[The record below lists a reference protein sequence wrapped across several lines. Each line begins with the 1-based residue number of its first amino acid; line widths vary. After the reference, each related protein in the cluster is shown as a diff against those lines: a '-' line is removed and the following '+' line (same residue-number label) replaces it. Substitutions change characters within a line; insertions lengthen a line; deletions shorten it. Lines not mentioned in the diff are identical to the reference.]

1 MTPVFILLLSCILLS
16 AFFSAAETVFLRA
29 NKVRIKINLQ
39 KNNFAAKN
47 VQFFIVNPQKLLF
60 TALIGNKFVNISLI
74 VLSILYFT
82 PVFSLSAFGVFAVSS
97 FLILLTA
104 EILPLFFMKDFADK
118 IVYSFAFFLKA
129 AYFFLFPFV
138 KAASF
143 IYKHSV
149 QVFAGN
155 DQLNWL
161 FGKKEMQ
168 QLNEEIKETEESGK
182 KEKNITKRV
191 LALSEQRVYDSMR
204 PRTEIVGVEVNQ
216 TIDEVLSVFIES
228 RYSKLPVYEENL
240 DNIKGIVYAYDLF
253 KTPSDLKSII
263 KEVMFIPE
271 TKKSS
276 ELLNDFLMKQTNI
289 AVVIDEFGGTAGII
303 TLEDIIEELFG
314 EIRDEYDIE
323 EDISR
328 KIDENTYLLS
338 GKIEIDFLNEK
349 YGLNIPTGDYTTISG
364 YITSYLGRIP
374 VQGENVDINNF
385 SIFIARANQN
395 KIDVVRLTIK
405 PSITL

>member
-1 MTPVFILLLSCILLS
+1 MTTVFILLLSCILLS

-47 VQFFIVNPQKLLF
+47 VQFFIVDPQKLLF

-74 VLSILYFT
+74 VLSILYFV
-82 PVFSLSAFGVFAVSS
+82 PVFGLNAFAVFAVSS
-97 FLILLTA
+97 FIILLTA
-104 EILPLFFMKDFADK
+104 EILPLFFLKDFADK

-129 AYFFLFPFV
+129 AYFLLFPFV

-149 QVFAGN
+149 QVFAGD
-155 DQLNWL
+155 DQLSWL

-168 QLNEEIKETEESGK
+168 QLNEEIKETEENGK
-182 KEKNITKRV
+182 EEKNITKRV

-204 PRTEIVGVEVNQ
+204 PRTEIVGVEINQ

-228 RYSKLPVYEENL
+228 RYSKLPVYDENL

-328 KIDENTYLLS
+328 KIDEDTYLLS

-349 YGLNIPTGDYTTISG
+349 YGFNIPTGDYTTISG

-374 VQGENVDINNF
+374 VQGENVEINNF

-395 KIDVVRLTIK
+395 KIEVVRLTIK

>member
-82 PVFSLSAFGVFAVSS
+82 PVFSLSAFAVFAVSS

-143 IYKHSV
+143 IYMHSV

-263 KEVMFIPE
+263 KEVMFVPE
-271 TKKSS
+271 TKKSY
-276 ELLNDFLMKQTNI
+276 ELLNDFLIKQTNI
-289 AVVIDEFGGTAGII
+289 AAVIDEFGGTAGII
-303 TLEDIIEELFG
+303 SLEDIIEELFG

>member
-1 MTPVFILLLSCILLS
+1 MTTVFILLLSCILLS

-47 VQFFIVNPQKLLF
+47 VQFFIVDPQKLLF

-74 VLSILYFT
+74 VLSILYFV
-82 PVFSLSAFGVFAVSS
+82 PVFGLNAFAVFAVSS
-97 FLILLTA
+97 FIILLTA
-104 EILPLFFMKDFADK
+104 EILPLFFLKDFADK

-129 AYFFLFPFV
+129 AYFLLFPFV

-149 QVFAGN
+149 QVFAGD
-155 DQLNWL
+155 DQLSWL

-168 QLNEEIKETEESGK
+168 QLNEEIKETEENGK
-182 KEKNITKRV
+182 EEKNITKRV

-204 PRTEIVGVEVNQ
+204 PRTEIVGVEINQ

-228 RYSKLPVYEENL
+228 RYSKLPVYDENL

-328 KIDENTYLLS
+328 KIDEDTYLLS

-349 YGLNIPTGDYTTISG
+349 YGFNIPTGDYTTISG

-374 VQGENVDINNF
+374 VQGENVEINNF

-395 KIDVVRLTIK
+395 KIEVIRLTIK

>member
-82 PVFSLSAFGVFAVSS
+82 PVFSLSAFAVFAVSS

-263 KEVMFIPE
+263 KEVMFVPE
-271 TKKSS
+271 TKKSY
-276 ELLNDFLMKQTNI
+276 ELLNDFLIKQTNI
-289 AVVIDEFGGTAGII
+289 AAVIDEFGGTAGII
-303 TLEDIIEELFG
+303 SLEDIIEELFG

>member
-1 MTPVFILLLSCILLS
+1 MTSVFILLLLCILLS

-29 NKVRIKINLQ
+29 NKIRIKINLQ

-60 TALIGNKFVNISLI
+60 TSLIGNKFVNISLI
-74 VLSILYFT
+74 VLSILYFV
-82 PVFSLSAFGVFAVSS
+82 PVFGFNAFAVFAVSS
-97 FLILLTA
+97 FIILLTA
-104 EILPLFFMKDFADK
+104 EILPLFFLKDFADK
-118 IVYSFAFFLKA
+118 IIYSSAFLLKA
-129 AYFFLFPFV
+129 AYYLLFPLV
-138 KAASF
+138 KAALF

-149 QVFAGN
+149 QVFAGDN
-155 DQLNWL
+155 QLSWL

-204 PRTEIVGVEVNQ
+204 PRTEIVGVEITQ
-216 TIDEVLSVFIES
+216 TIDQVLSVFIES

-253 KTPSDLKSII
+253 KTPADLKSII
-263 KEVMFIPE
+263 REVMFIPE

-328 KIDENTYLLS
+328 KIDEDTYLLS

-374 VQGENVDINNF
+374 VQGENVEINNF

>member
-1 MTPVFILLLSCILLS
+1 MTSVFILLLSCILLS
-16 AFFSAAETVFLRA
+16 AFFSVAETVFLRA

-47 VQFFIVNPQKLLF
+47 AQFFIVNPQKLLF

-74 VLSILYFT
+74 ILSILYFV
-82 PVFSLSAFGVFAVSS
+82 PVFGLNASAVFAVSS
-97 FLILLTA
+97 FIILLTA
-104 EILPLFFMKDFADK
+104 EILPLFFLKDFADK
-118 IVYSFAFFLKA
+118 IVYPFAFFLKA

-149 QVFAGN
+149 QVFAGD
-155 DQLNWL
+155 DQLSWL

-168 QLNEEIKETEESGK
+168 QLNEEIKKTEESDK

-204 PRTEIVGVEVNQ
+204 PRTEIVGVEINQ

-240 DNIKGIVYAYDLF
+240 DNIKGVVYAYDLF

-328 KIDENTYLLS
+328 KIDEDTYLLS

-374 VQGENVDINNF
+374 AQGETTEINNF
-385 SIFIARANQN
+385 IIFIARANQN
-395 KIDVVRLTIK
+395 KIDVVRLTVK

>member
-263 KEVMFIPE
+263 KEVMFVPE
-271 TKKSS
+271 TKKSY
-276 ELLNDFLMKQTNI
+276 ELLNDFLIKQTNI
-289 AVVIDEFGGTAGII
+289 AAVIDEFGGTAGII
-303 TLEDIIEELFG
+303 SLEDIIEELFG

-395 KIDVVRLTIK
+395 KIDVIRLTIK

>member
-263 KEVMFIPE
+263 KEVMFVPE
-271 TKKSS
+271 TKKSY
-276 ELLNDFLMKQTNI
+276 ELLNDFLIKQTNI
-289 AVVIDEFGGTAGII
+289 AAVIDEFGGTAGII
-303 TLEDIIEELFG
+303 SLEDIIEELFG

>member
-1 MTPVFILLLSCILLS
+1 MTTVFILLLSCILLS

-47 VQFFIVNPQKLLF
+47 VQFFIVDPQKLLF

-74 VLSILYFT
+74 VLSILYFV
-82 PVFSLSAFGVFAVSS
+82 PVFGLNAFAVFAVSS
-97 FLILLTA
+97 FIILLTA
-104 EILPLFFMKDFADK
+104 EILPLFFLKDFADK

-129 AYFFLFPFV
+129 AYFLLFPFV

-149 QVFAGN
+149 QVFAGD
-155 DQLNWL
+155 DQLSWL

-168 QLNEEIKETEESGK
+168 QLNEEIKETEENGK
-182 KEKNITKRV
+182 EEKNITKRV

-204 PRTEIVGVEVNQ
+204 PRTEIVGVEINQ

-228 RYSKLPVYEENL
+228 RYSKLPVFDGNL

-328 KIDENTYLLS
+328 KIDEDTYLLS

-349 YGLNIPTGDYTTISG
+349 YGFNIPTGDYTTISG

-374 VQGENVDINNF
+374 VQGENVEINNF

-395 KIDVVRLTIK
+395 KIEVIRLTIK